1 MVTRRRLR
9 TALTAIGLYIGAALL
24 IGYFGINAY
33 TGAHGLKAKQ
43 DLAQQMDE
51 LSKELA
57 RLRLERATWQQR
69 VSLLRADRRDPDM
82 LDERARAMLDY
93 AHPGDLVLMLKSR
106 CGAPPP
112 AVATLQAEFVF
123 PSSDI

>member
-9 TALTAIGLYIGAALL
+9 TTLTGIGLYIGAALL

-43 DLAQQMDE
+43 DLSQQMDE

-57 RLRLERATWQQR
+57 KLKLERASWGR
-69 VSLLRADRRDPDM
+69 
-82 LDERARAMLDY
+82 RARPA
-93 AHPGDLVLMLKSR
+93 ARRRTSR
-106 CGAPPP
+106 ANRTRSPPSP
-112 AVATLQAEFVF
+112 RTT
-123 PSSDI
+123 SSKPITTCC

>member
-9 TALTAIGLYIGAALL
+9 TTLTGIGLYIGAALL

-43 DLAQQMDE
+43 DLSQQMDE

-57 RLRLERATWQQR
+57 KLKLERASWGHR
-69 VSLLRADRRDPDM
+69 VSLLRADRLDPDM

-93 AHPGDLVLMLKSR
+93 VHPNDLVLMRKAR
-106 CGAPPP
+106 
-112 AVATLQAEFVF
+112 
-123 PSSDI
+123 

>member
-1 MVTRRRLR
+1 MVTRKRLR

-24 IGYFGINAY
+24 IGYFGVNAY

-43 DLAQQMDE
+43 DLSQQMDE

-57 RLRLERATWQQR
+57 RLKLERASWEHR
-69 VSLLRADRRDPDM
+69 VSLLRADRLDPDL

-93 AHPGDLVLMLKSR
+93 AHANDLVLMRKPR
-106 CGAPPP
+106 
-112 AVATLQAEFVF
+112 
-123 PSSDI
+123 

>member
-43 DLAQQMDE
+43 DLSQQMDE

-57 RLRLERATWQQR
+57 RLKLERASWRHR
-69 VSLLRADRRDPDM
+69 VSLLRADRLDPDM

-93 AHPGDLVLMLKSR
+93 VHPNDLVLMRKAR
-106 CGAPPP
+106 
-112 AVATLQAEFVF
+112 
-123 PSSDI
+123 

>member
-1 MVTRRRLR
+1 MVSRTRLKAVL
-9 TALTAIGLYIGAALL
+9 TGLALYAMAAAM

-43 DLAQQMDE
+43 DLSQQMDE

-57 RLRLERATWQQR
+57 KLKLERASWGHR
-69 VSLLRADRRDPDM
+69 VSLLRADRLDPDM

-93 AHPGDLVLMLKSR
+93 VHPNDVVLMRKAR
-106 CGAPPP
+106 
-112 AVATLQAEFVF
+112 
-123 PSSDI
+123 

>member
-43 DLAQQMDE
+43 DLSQQMDE

-57 RLRLERATWQQR
+57 KLKLERASWAHR
-69 VSLLRADRRDPDM
+69 VSLLRADRLDPDM

-93 AHPGDLVLMLKSR
+93 VHPNDLVLMRKPR
-106 CGAPPP
+106 
-112 AVATLQAEFVF
+112 
-123 PSSDI
+123 